1 MAFVIFQFILS
12 ALVIIVAGSFLTKFA
27 DKISEATGWGR
38 MFVGGLLLA
47 GATSLPELMVD
58 LQAVQLDLPDLA
70 VGDLLGSSLFN
81 LLILAVLDFAFPS
94 AFRHTAF
101 SPKFLHHSL
110 AAVLTII
117 LTAIV
122 GIGIASRLE
131 ASFFGVSLFS
141 WAAVIVYL
149 YGLRLIFIE
158 GNENSCQTVASE
170 PEQAL
175 LGISKYRPLILAF
188 SGYIASAFAI
198 FLAAPYLVG
207 AADEI
212 AKHSGF
218 GHTFIGTTL
227 VALATSLPELVSTLV
242 AFRMGAPDLALGNIF
257 GSNAFNM
264 ILFMPLDFIY
274 PKALFTS
281 VRSIHAV
288 TALSVVAATGIAV
301 MGQLYRKKERSRF
314 AEPSSETVVVVIVL
328 FLILLYWLKS

>member
-1 MAFVIFQFILS
+1 MALILFQFILS
-12 ALVIIVAGSFLTKFA
+12 ALIIVVAGSFLTKFA

-58 LQAVQLDLPDLA
+58 LEAVKLDLPDLA

-81 LLILAVLDFAFPS
+81 LLILSLLDFAFPS
-94 AFRHTAF
+94 AFRRTAF

-131 ASFFGVSLFS
+131 AAFLGVSLFS
-141 WAAVIVYL
+141 WAVGIVYL
-149 YGLRLIFIE
+149 YGLRLIFLD
-158 GNENSCQTVASE
+158 GSENSGQVVASI
-170 PEQAL
+170 PEQVLQGA
-175 LGISKYRPLILAF
+175 SRYRPLIIAF
-188 SGYIASAFAI
+188 SGYITSATCI
-198 FLAAPYLVG
+198 LLAAPYLVS

-212 AKHSGF
+212 ARNSGL

-227 VALATSLPELVSTLV
+227 VALATSLPELVATLA
-242 AFRMGAPDLALGNIF
+242 AFRMGVPDLALGNIF

-264 ILFMPLDFIY
+264 VLFVPLDLMY
-274 PKALFTS
+274 PKDLFNS
-281 VRSIHAV
+281 VRSLHAV
-288 TALSVVAATGIAV
+288 TALSVVAAT
-301 MGQLYRKKERSRF
+301 
-314 AEPSSETVVVVIVL
+314 
-328 FLILLYWLKS
+328 